1 MSQSLRFYRKRRA
14 STAPKKT
21 PNVLPKPE
29 DQDKTR
35 ALGPNQTPSGMAAAV
50 DADALQ
56 PGTIAGAYVLKRE
69 IASGGG
75 GTVYEAQHKVLGRKA
90 AVKVLRRQLAASPQM
105 VTRFVREAQA
115 VNMIKHPA
123 IVDIYEFDTLPDGRP
138 FYVME
143 LLDGTDVRSM
153 LNERGRFPPVEVL
166 EILEPVCAALQV
178 AHEHGIVHRDLKASN
193 IFMAQGGGGEK
204 RTIKLLDFG
213 IAKLMHPDASE
224 AGLTVVGTRLGTS
237 YTMAPEQIRGDGV
250 DPRTDI
256 YALGVVLYHLLTG
269 QYPFR
274 AETMTDI
281 ERQHLEAPPPRPSQ
295 AAPVS
300 PAFDAVVL
308 RCMEKTPERRFQS
321 AKAFLEG
328 LREAVGSK
336 SAQAETAARAAAIY
350 LEIRIGD
357 GADAESDE
365 VLDDTSAILDAA
377 EQSFRGAGLGLP
389 LQTGSALIGAR
400 VLSDDPATASSQRSE
415 VVAIATGLHQA
426 LAARPSA
433 VAGVHVNIA
442 VHVGR
447 AAIKESAD
455 APGGKEVVGGEV
467 MSTADWAPEED
478 VPGVHLTP
486 GAAG

>member
-1 MSQSLRFYRKRRA
+1 M
-14 STAPKKT
+14 P
-21 PNVLPKPE
+21 VLPKP
-29 DQDKTR
+29 DDYDKTR
-35 ALGPNQTPSGMAAAV
+35 ALGPNQGQVGMAQTV
-50 DADALQ
+50 DADALS
-56 PGTIAGAYVLKRE
+56 PGTVCGAYVLKKE

-143 LLDGTDVRSM
+143 LLEGTDVRSM
-153 LNERGRFPPVEVL
+153 LNERGRFSPAEVL
-166 EILEPVCAALQV
+166 EIFEPVCSALQV

-193 IFMAQGGGGEK
+193 ILMSTVNGK
-204 RTIKLLDFG
+204 KDVKLLDFG
-213 IAKLMHPDASE
+213 IAKLMHPDAAE

-300 PAFDAVVL
+300 PAIDPVVL
-308 RCMEKTPERRFQS
+308 RCMEKTSDRRYPNV
-321 AKAFLEG
+321 KAFMEA
-328 LREAVGSK
+328 LREAVGTK
-336 SAQAETAARAAAIY
+336 ADAGVAAEAAAIY
-350 LEIRIGD
+350 LEIRIAD
-357 GADAESDE
+357 DADAESDE

-377 EQSFRGAGLGLP
+377 EQGLRAAGLSLP
-389 LQTGSALIGAR
+389 LQTGSAIIGAR
-400 VLSDDPATASSQRSE
+400 ALSADAAARAAEREGVVATANRLAE
-415 VVAIATGLHQA
+415 E
-426 LAARPSA
+426 LAARPSSHP
-433 VAGVHVNIA
+433 GVHVNIS
-442 VHVGR
+442 VHVGP
-447 AAIKESAD
+447 AMVKDSAE
-455 APGGKEVVGGEV
+455 APGGKEIVGGDIL
-467 MSTADWAPEED
+467 STGGWAPQEN
-478 VPGVHLTP
+478 VAGVHLTD
-486 GAAG
+486 AARG

>member
-1 MSQSLRFYRKRRA
+1 
-14 STAPKKT
+14 
-21 PNVLPKPE
+21 VLPKPE

-35 ALGPNQTPSGMAAAV
+35 ALGPNQTPMGVASAV
-50 DADALQ
+50 DADALS

-143 LLDGTDVRSM
+143 LLEGTDVRSM
-153 LNERGRFPPVEVL
+153 LNDRGRFSPAEVL
-166 EILEPVCAALQV
+166 EILDPVCAALQV

-193 IFMAQGGGGEK
+193 IFMATSGEK

-308 RCMEKTPERRFQS
+308 RCMEKTPERRYQS
-321 AKAFLEG
+321 AKAFLAA

-336 SAQAETAARAAAIY
+336 SAEPDVTARAAAIY
-350 LEIRIGD
+350 LEIRIAE
-357 GADAESDE
+357 GAEAESDE

-377 EQSFRGAGLGLP
+377 EQSFRSAGLGLP
-389 LQTGSALIGAR
+389 LQTGGAIIGAR
-400 VLSDDPATASSQRSE
+400 LLSNDAATAAAERAG
-415 VVAIATGLHQA
+415 VVAIATGLSEA
-426 LAARPSA
+426 LAARDSA
-433 VAGVHVNIA
+433 VADVHVNIT
-442 VHVGR
+442 VHVGG
-447 AAIKESAD
+447 ASIKDSAE
-455 APGGKEVVGGEV
+455 APGGKEIVGGEV
-467 MSTADWAPEED
+467 MSTTDWAPQD
-478 VPGVHLTP
+478 NVPGVHLTD
-486 GAAG
+486 AARA